1 MAWPRTGHGTDTG
14 TGTGTTWK
22 NKNNMAWMFCTRP
35 LARAL
40 SAVDARRVRSASS
53 RTRTVC
59 AIYSVS
65 FSLSPPSS
73 SHHSRRV
80 YGGNLAFEIRKV
92 RTHVLRRQVGL
103 SVPSHSKSY
112 KVRNCLPTCPTA
124 TLVAWRIGISSSRK
138 YASDHAVVKVID
150 FW

>member
-1 MAWPRTGHGTDTG
+1 MAWPRTGVWHRHRYRYRYNMDKQKQHGPDVLH
-14 TGTGTTWK
+14 
-22 NKNNMAWMFCTRP
+22 MA
-35 LARAL
+35 AIVSAL

-80 YGGNLAFEIRKV
+80 YGGNLAFEIRKIAA
-92 RTHVLRRQVGL
+92 H
-103 SVPSHSKSY
+103 
-112 KVRNCLPTCPTA
+112 TC
-124 TLVAWRIGISSSRK
+124 
-138 YASDHAVVKVID
+138 
-150 FW
+150 